1 MTPLLKE
8 MRVWVIQCDNNEQ
21 TTYCITEHKY
31 CDVLYSESNR
41 FTMNGVKQQYI
52 HFYKLRNECST

>member
-8 MRVWVIQCDNNEQ
+8 VSTMSKQLTVLLNINS
-21 TTYCITEHKY
+21 
-31 CDVLYSESNR
+31 DVLYSESNR